1 MMEVL
6 RRCGGYHL
14 HKRTGYGCLGFKA
27 CDAMVMNNMK
37 TIAIT
42 IDEKTLEMLDE
53 LTANSPRARNRSAL
67 VCAAIQEFA
76 QRTRR
81 RELEARE
88 DRMLNNRRRRL
99 RRQAAA
105 LSAGQAPV
113 NRGRLTWNL
122 G

>member
-14 HKRTGYGCLGFKA
+14 HERTGYGCLGFKA

-53 LTANSPRARNRSAL
+53 LKRSEALTAAMVAAL
-67 VCAAIQEFA
+67 PP
-76 QRTRR
+76 
-81 RELEARE
+81 
-88 DRMLNNRRRRL
+88 
-99 RRQAAA
+99 AAA
-105 LSAGQAPV
+105 QHKHLINPLATWLVTFADHHREHFAEI
-113 NRGRLTWNL
+113 RGLIEAARK
-122 G
+122 